1 MHKMYSLPNCF
12 TILARK
18 GRPLDPVYALIT
30 INKNCTQ
37 NLAYRLHVA
46 SISDILSVKGSV
58 FMARTSNVFARVEP
72 DIKEQAEAILAELGI
87 PMSNA
92 VGMFLR
98 QIVMQRGIPFE
109 MKLPASAPLAY
120 GNLTKE
126 QFIAE
131 IGKGMADIENG
142 NVVSA
147 DEAESYIRQKF
158 SV

>member
-1 MHKMYSLPNCF
+1 
-12 TILARK
+12 
-18 GRPLDPVYALIT
+18 
-30 INKNCTQ
+30 
-37 NLAYRLHVA
+37 
-46 SISDILSVKGSV
+46 
-58 FMARTSNVFARVEP
+58 MARTSNVFARVEP

-131 IGKGMADIENG
+131 ISEEIRTKAIREELQ
-142 NVVSA
+142 V
-147 DEAESYIRQKF
+147 EESK
-158 SV
+158 